1 MRCDINNTF
10 SYASKNLLV
19 IHKEKQK
26 KLMFNECLI
35 SDKDTARLYIH
46 FFTPR

>member
-10 SYASKNLLV
+10 SYLSKNLLV
-19 IHKEKQK
+19 IHKGKQK

-35 SDKDTARLYIH
+35 SDKDTVKLYIH
-46 FFTPR
+46 FFRPR